1 MRKGTCK
8 KVGVG
13 TRCECKSKSGK
24 VSFKAGSACSG
35 GKRRAKRSS
44 SKTCK
49 TVKGGA
55 CLCKKG
61 KGFTFA
67 KKSRCR

>member
-24 VSFKAGSACSG
+24 VSFKAGSACG
-35 GKRRAKRSS
+35 GKRRAKRSA
-44 SKTCK
+44 SKKCH

-55 CLCKKG
+55 CLCKTAKG
-61 KGFTFA
+61 ATFA